1 MIAARTERR
10 GIVGFLLLHRI
21 DATDRHPNVMLA
33 GLAATLILGCC
44 LQGLLP

>member
-1 MIAARTERR
+1 MIR
-10 GIVGFLLLHRI
+10 FLLLYRI